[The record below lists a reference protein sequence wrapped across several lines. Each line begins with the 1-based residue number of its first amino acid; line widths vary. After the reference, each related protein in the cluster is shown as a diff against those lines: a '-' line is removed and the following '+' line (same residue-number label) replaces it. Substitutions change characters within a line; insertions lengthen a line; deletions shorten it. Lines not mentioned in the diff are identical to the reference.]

1 LINVSQYI
9 ESKEAVAPIADLA
22 LELNYQKSLPR
33 IFAVIGTYCFWVEE
47 DYPKV
52 LQYLKDASKIS
63 EQVGDYLSSYFANF
77 NLGWCLT
84 WNCEFE
90 RGSECLNRC
99 LDLSVAANNPIGISY
114 TKGVTSAINY
124 GYRGKIGLAYRTN
137 KEALEIAEES
147 GDIFIKA
154 MAHATYG
161 ISCYFK
167 GLFDEAENNLLKGST
182 YSEKASQI
190 GWEASAF
197 CHLGHT
203 CFDTGRYEKA
213 RDSFRK
219 GISALERAR
228 MIPSY
233 RNFCKIGLAKAEV
246 MGKDQDINTNELS
259 KYYENNK
266 FKVLEGWLARDIGEI
281 LLSIDDDHMS
291 DAEVWAKKAIEAD
304 SRNGMMWSLGRD
316 YALYAELFKRKGDQ
330 AKAIESFGKAIEIF
344 GECGADGWVE
354 RYEKELA
361 ALSR

>member
-1 LINVSQYI
+1 
-9 ESKEAVAPIADLA
+9 
-22 LELNYQKSLPR
+22 
-33 IFAVIGTYCFWVEE
+33 
-47 DYPKV
+47 
-52 LQYLKDASKIS
+52 
-63 EQVGDYLSSYFANF
+63 
-77 NLGWCLT
+77 
-84 WNCEFE
+84 
-90 RGSECLNRC
+90 
-99 LDLSVAANNPIGISY
+99 
-114 TKGVTSAINY
+114 
-124 GYRGKIGLAYRTN
+124 
-137 KEALEIAEES
+137 
-147 GDIFIKA
+147 
-154 MAHATYG
+154 
-161 ISCYFK
+161 
-167 GLFDEAENNLLKGST
+167 
-182 YSEKASQI
+182 
-190 GWEASAF
+190 
-197 CHLGHT
+197 LGHT